1 MTTVQ
6 IEHDLESLH
15 AKVCELRTEHMF
27 LAQKC
32 IKYKKDKQIVS
43 KIQISKQ
50 NQNAKAIQFTF
61 HE

>member
-1 MTTVQ
+1 MHDPVQ

-32 IKYKKDKQIVS
+32 IKHKKRQANRL
-43 KIQISKQ
+43 Q
-50 NQNAKAIQFTF
+50 NTNK
-61 HE
+61 